1 MMTIRAIS
9 LNGQPPAQP
18 LQADFDELG
27 GSIGRADGNAL
38 VLPDPE
44 RHISRTHATVEYRDG
59 GYILRDLGTSSP
71 VVLNGKPL
79 GKGSEARLAA
89 GDHLEIGGYS
99 LVVMADPAAGPAAAP
114 TRARAPQ
121 PAPRDDPLGM
131 FGPPGADPFADLQPA
146 SKPRAATPDTI
157 PSGFDPFADLAPRQ
171 PAPSQ
176 GVPDDLDLGLGSSQN
191 IDQLFGLDPARAADP
206 FGGGHP
212 LGGPAGAGA
221 GQGISQDPMVAIG
234 AVRAARAVP
243 DAQRDDAMEIRAAF
257 IPPSVSF
264 TGDQRSSAA
273 PQQPAVPHPPDTNSM
288 LFSWNAPGQNAPRG
302 EIKTVVVPSPHQAAP
317 EEPAAVR
324 EAPPAPAPAARAAPA
339 ATPRAATASEAELL
353 RAFLAGA
360 GVPDLELRG
369 PLTPE
374 LMHTIGQLLRAATQG
389 TQDLLLARALIKRE
403 VQAAV
408 TMIVARENN
417 PLKFSPSVEV
427 ALAHLLAPRGQGF
440 MAPVAAIKDACDDL
454 RAHQFAVMAGMRA
467 ALDGVLRR
475 FDPVQLER
483 RLSEKSV
490 LDALLPMNRKSRLW
504 DLFGELYKDLSQE
517 AQDDF
522 QALFGKEFLRAYE
535 AQLDQL
541 ERDAQAGRR

>member
-1 MMTIRAIS
+1 MITIRAIS
-9 LNGQPPAQP
+9 LNGQPLAQP

-44 RHISRTHATVEYRDG
+44 RHISRTHATVECRNG
-59 GYILRDLGTSSP
+59 AYILRDLGTSSP
-71 VVLNGKPL
+71 VVLNGNPV

-89 GDHLEIGGYS
+89 GDHVEIGAYS
-99 LVVMADPAAGPAAAP
+99 LVVLGGSTAAP
-114 TRARAPQ
+114 APAPARAP
-121 PAPRDDPLGM
+121 RDEPLGM
-131 FGPPGADPFADLQPA
+131 FGQPGARPPA
-146 SKPRAATPDTI
+146 APDTI

-171 PAPSQ
+171 PAPSH
-176 GVPDDLDLGLGSSQN
+176 GVSDDLDLGLSASQN
-191 IDQLFGLDPARAADP
+191 IDQLFGLDPVKAADP
-206 FGGGHP
+206 FGGAHP
-212 LGGPAGAGA
+212 LGDQAGAGA
-221 GQGISQDPMVAIG
+221 GRGISRDPLVAIG
-234 AVRAARAVP
+234 AVPAPRPVAG
-243 DAQRDDAMEIRAAF
+243 AQRDDAMEIRAAF

-264 TGDQRSSAA
+264 TGDR
-273 PQQPAVPHPPDTNSM
+273 QQPAAPHPPDTGSM
-288 LFSWNAPGQNAPRG
+288 LFSWNAAGQNAPRG

-317 EEPAAVR
+317 EPAVR
-324 EAPPAPAPAARAAPA
+324 AAPPAPAPAPGVTLPE
-339 ATPRAATASEAELL
+339 TPRPASASEAELL
-353 RAFLAGA
+353 RALLAGA
-360 GVPDLELRG
+360 GVPDLDLRG

-374 LMHTIGQLLRAATQG
+374 LMHTVGQLLRASTQATL
-389 TQDLLLARALIKRE
+389 DLLLARALIKRE

-454 RAHQFAVMAGMRA
+454 RAHQFGVMAGMRA

-483 RLSEKSV
+483 RLSEKSM
-490 LDALLPMNRKSRLW
+490 LDALLPMNRKGRLW

-522 QALFGKEFLRAYE
+522 HALFGKEFLHAYE
-535 AQLDQL
+535 AQLDQI